1 MPAGRKG
8 VHVLVVTATDGV
20 RVRLAVERT
29 LRDLGWLVAWSPADA
44 DVLAVC
50 GTPTGDEIDAVELL
64 WHQLPGP
71 RARVDIA
78 VNGHVASTL
87 AEAASTLDDAATQ
100 TALAGAADAAA
111 PGRHHEDMSSE
122 AADHGDM
129 DHGDM
134 DHGDM
139 DHGGMDM
146 SGPAGIPLAMGAD
159 DDRDGLEMDAFHLVL
174 GGGLPGWPAGLV
186 LRATLHGDVV
196 TAVQTLASAGAS
208 ASAEPVERSALLADA
223 AATVL
228 DLAGWTAAAA
238 RSRVVRDGL
247 LEGRDPTSQ
256 AAELERLARR
266 VRRSVLLRWSL
277 EGPRRRGQDARP
289 TPGRLVRLRLL
300 AMLDTAVALLRD
312 PADPPALS
320 RQDDLA
326 GLPQLAVGQEL
337 GTLRLLVASL
347 ALDARAVSHA

>member
-1 MPAGRKG
+1 MPAGRRG

-50 GTPTGDEIDAVELL
+50 GTPSGAEIDAVELL

-71 RARVDIA
+71 RARVDLTA
-78 VNGHVASTL
+78 TGDVASTL

-111 PGRHHEDMSSE
+111 PGRHHEDVSSE
-122 AADHGDM
+122 AV
-129 DHGDM
+129 

-159 DDRDGLEMDAFHLVL
+159 DDRDGLEMDAWHLVL

-196 TAVQTLASAGAS
+196 TAVQTLASAGGS

-247 LEGRDPTSQ
+247 LEGRDPTSR

-289 TPGRLVRLRLL
+289 IPGRLVRLRLL
-300 AMLDTAVALLRD
+300 AMLDTAAALLRD
-312 PADPPALS
+312 PAHPLALS
-320 RQDDLA
+320 RQDGLA
-326 GLPQLAVGQEL
+326 GLPALAVGQEL

-347 ALDARAVSHA
+347 ALDARAVAHA